1 MFAFA
6 VSVMEMITMARPKK
20 NHILLTDAD
29 VKLLKAK
36 IKSKDTN
43 QISCRCNVSR
53 QVEDYLSNGQS
64 KHA

>member
-1 MFAFA
+1 
-6 VSVMEMITMARPKK
+6 MARPKK